1 MKTFHIKISGRG
13 SHRVRNLS
21 VRAVSQRPRGIS
33 NPYANYEKQKMMKSS
48 NHHIFYIYPALE
60 QRLHLLLDRKGLP
73 SLKIPREEIM
83 TDNIVINHRFERAVP
98 HVIDLF

>member
-1 MKTFHIKISGRG
+1 MKTFHIKNIRTRLTPGPESF
-13 SHRVRNLS
+13 
-21 VRAVSQRPRGIS
+21 RPRRLATAS
-33 NPYANYEKQKMMKSS
+33 RHLQSYANYEKQKMMKSS
-48 NHHIFYIYPALE
+48 NHHILYIYPALE

-83 TDNIVINHRFERAVP
+83 TDDIVINHRFERAVP